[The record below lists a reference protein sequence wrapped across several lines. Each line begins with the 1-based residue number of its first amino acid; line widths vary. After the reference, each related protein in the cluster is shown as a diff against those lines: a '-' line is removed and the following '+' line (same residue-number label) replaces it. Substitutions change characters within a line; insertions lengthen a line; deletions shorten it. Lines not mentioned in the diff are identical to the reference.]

1 MNPGHQPLIQKMA
14 SAQDTHR
21 RRRRRPPPS
30 DPSSRQNEMSV
41 TNRPERRPQTDSLLS
56 LFFAPD

>member
-14 SAQDTHR
+14 SAQDTP
-21 RRRRRPPPS
+21 RRRRRPPLS
-30 DPSSRQNEMSV
+30 DPASRQNEMSV